1 MKLLFYCSYSK
12 SASMIRWRFLVSQ
25 ARDYV
30 FLTSRNVSKHIF
42 LTLGV
47 DRTAGDA
54 VKVKFTRVPTYSF
67 ASYTLGSVV

>member
-1 MKLLFYCSYSK
+1 M
-12 SASMIRWRFLVSQ
+12 
-25 ARDYV
+25 